1 MRQQILSTIHRLGKE
16 VNVLVPSGNGRN
28 AFNNPETAWEFSH
41 TTKCV
46 RTYPN
51 RNTQQESGGGEFKAD
66 NPVFLFAAEDEP
78 PSNARVEYDGR
89 TYELQSPT
97 VYDSHVSIFGELVTG

>member
-1 MRQQILSTIHRLGKE
+1 MGRRVLSTIHRLGKE
-16 VNVLVPSGNGRN
+16 VNVLLPTGSGTNE
-28 AFNNPETAWEFSH
+28 FNNPETTWEFSH
-41 TTKCV
+41 TTRCV

-51 RNTQQESGGGEFKAD
+51 RNTQQESGGGSFKSD

-78 PSNARVEYDGR
+78 DSNARIEYDGT

-97 VYDSHVSIFGELVTG
+97 IYDTHVSIFGELVTE